1 MLVYQVFIHI
11 SSILISIDGLLTTI
25 QYHPDG
31 LILATGVSTG
41 LIQIWDMKTQSV
53 VTNFNEHSDGIQAL
67 AFSENGYH
75 MASAGLDGCVKLWDL
90 RNGNCIQSLTVDSTI
105 NSIGFDYT
113 GSYLG
118 VAASDFTVYQ
128 SKSWEKVYQNQENM
142 NGFYSMSFGPSA
154 KYVYVGCGNRS
165 VVKLSQ

>member
-1 MLVYQVFIHI
+1 
-11 SSILISIDGLLTTI
+11 
-25 QYHPDG
+25 
-31 LILATGVSTG
+31 
-41 LIQIWDMKTQSV
+41 MKTQSV

-90 RNGNCIQSLTVDSTI
+90 RNGNCIQSLTMDSPI

-165 VVKLSQ
+165 VVKLSQQNCLFDNQCLDCDDDKQKKVQGKRYDRIDEIIELEL